1 MKNFNKILLTGAI
14 LLAPTA
20 VNAASANVAITGEN
34 SAMVNDTITLN
45 IKVNNVLDADV
56 VAVGG
61 DILYNP
67 EYLTLIDTKSVSNNY
82 SFDGNLITDG
92 DYRIAGVDFTME
104 NGIKTDSI
112 VYSLVFRTKKSGNTE
127 ITFNNAELVNTNASV
142 INATTTSKVLNI
154 NEKQVAKEIVESSV
168 VTNAEQKNNS
178 VKEVKVNNNLIINTN
193 NNVINNI
200 NTANN
205 SEKELLTIID
215 RLNPVMFDDEAK
227 GLTIDTVK
235 TYSIYNYKKEN

>member
-67 EYLTLIDTKSVSNNY
+67 EYLFFY
-82 SFDGNLITDG
+82 C
-92 DYRIAGVDFTME
+92 
-104 NGIKTDSI
+104 
-112 VYSLVFRTKKSGNTE
+112 
-127 ITFNNAELVNTNASV
+127 
-142 INATTTSKVLNI
+142 LN
-154 NEKQVAKEIVESSV
+154 
-168 VTNAEQKNNS
+168 
-178 VKEVKVNNNLIINTN
+178 
-193 NNVINNI
+193 
-200 NTANN
+200 
-205 SEKELLTIID
+205 
-215 RLNPVMFDDEAK
+215 
-227 GLTIDTVK
+227 
-235 TYSIYNYKKEN
+235 